1 MKTQAFKK
9 IFLSFLFL
17 LLTLDCAEAAY
28 RRNGYDGYRGDA
40 YYREDKYRGAPEYG
54 DAYDEY
60 KGAPEYYREPPRDF
74 RRPGGRN
81 LNNYLPVFSS
91 FEFYQIG
98 DTDLVM
104 GVSGRGLPAPEV
116 SHFDN
121 KTMIVF
127 REVYGERA
135 RRENRSDT
143 SAMIRGVLAEQV
155 DGDFVITITTELPL
169 QIRSVRG
176 TPPSDSYTLRLTT
189 VPQHQ
194 KMIEEPVATQQP
206 QTLKVPTGPFAV
218 TTPIN
223 LDLRDTEL
231 RDVFRM
237 LGVHLKKNVI
247 IHDSVPPVLVT
258 MTLKNT
264 PLSEV
269 FSYLMKTYDI
279 TYESI
284 GKDTIVIGTADGL
297 SKVSGKEETR
307 VYRIAYADVAAVQT
321 LVTQLT
327 GVDRV
332 VADPRLRTL
341 YVTSNPL
348 KLEEVAIVIQNLDNP
363 GKQIM
368 LHARI
373 LEFTDGATKD
383 VEAALN
389 AVYDHWWFSY
399 TGTGGASGGIIDDN
413 RRGRNYT
420 EPTGAITSNV
430 TDMLTPMQGV
440 WREFDGSFRAL
451 ETKGRGKTLANPSVI
466 TIDGQEANI
475 SLTEDYPYISG
486 RDDGG
491 NPTWSTETVGPQFR
505 LTPRLGRD
513 GVVSIQVNIE
523 TGEVME
529 FVTGSTGEQMPR
541 TSTRSVTTNVRVRDG
556 EPFVIGGLF
565 RENDT
570 RRNVRVP
577 VLGSI
582 PLLGEIFNYRYHDH
596 QKTQVVIIV
605 IPYVLNT
612 PDVAIEQERVMIR
625 Q

>member
-1 MKTQAFKK
+1 MKTSTCKK
-9 IFLSFLFL
+9 IFISLLFLF
-17 LLTLDCAEAAY
+17 LTLDCAEAAY
-28 RRNGYDGYRGDA
+28 RRSSYDDYYPGGGEEYRGDPR
-40 YYREDKYRGAPEYG
+40 YYRED
-54 DAYDEY
+54 
-60 KGAPEYYREPPRDF
+60 PRSA
-74 RRPGGRN
+74 RRPRERN
-81 LNNYLPVFSS
+81 LSDFLPTLFS

-98 DTDLVM
+98 DTDLVV
-104 GVSGRGLPAPEV
+104 GVSGKSLPAPEV

-127 REVYGERA
+127 REVYGERVGK
-135 RRENRSDT
+135 EDHSDT
-143 SAMIRGVLAEQV
+143 VMMIRGVLAEQV
-155 DGDFVITITTELPL
+155 DRDFVITVTTERPL

-176 TPPSDSYTLRLTT
+176 MPPSDSYTLRLTT
-189 VPQHQ
+189 VAQHQ
-194 KMIEEPVATQQP
+194 KSIEEPVATQQP

-218 TTPIN
+218 TTPIT
-223 LDLRDTEL
+223 LDLRDVEL

-237 LGVHLKKNVI
+237 LGIQLKKNII
-247 IHDSVPPVLVT
+247 IHDSVPPVVVT

-279 TYESI
+279 TYEFV
-284 GKDTIVIGTADGL
+284 GKDTIVVGTADGL

-307 VYRIAYADVAAVQT
+307 VYRIAYADPGALAT
-321 LVTQLT
+321 LLAQLT
-327 GVDRV
+327 GIPSDRLV
-332 VADPRLRTL
+332 VDPRLRTI
-341 YVTSNPL
+341 YATSNPA
-348 KLEEVAIVIQNLDNP
+348 KLEEVAIAIQNLDHP

-373 LEFTDGATKD
+373 LEFTDGATLD
-383 VEAALN
+383 VESALN

-399 TGTGGASGGIIDDN
+399 TGQGGARTGYVDDN

-420 EPTGAITSNV
+420 EPDGGILPGA

-440 WREFDGSFRAL
+440 WREFDVAFRAI
-451 ETKGRGKTLANPSVI
+451 ETKGKGKTLANPSVI
-466 TIDGQEANI
+466 TIDGQEASI

-491 NPTWSTETVGPQFR
+491 NPTWSSETVGPQLR

-513 GVVSIQVNIE
+513 GVVSIQLNIE
-523 TGEVME
+523 TGEVLEMI
-529 FVTGSTGEQMPR
+529 TGSTGEQMPR

-565 RENDT
+565 RENET

-582 PLLGEIFNYRYHDH
+582 PLLGEIFSYRYREH
-596 QKTQVVIIV
+596 QKTQVVIVV
-605 IPYVLNT
+605 IPYILNT
-612 PDVAIEQERVMIR
+612 PDIAIEQERVMIK